1 MTTVSAHSL
10 YIVVTYI
17 RYSGIS
23 GDLDNLYD
31 DKEEAQRMADKMSR
45 PDRNLPNLGS
55 LKYSVMTLDDYI
67 DEVKSE
73 ACSDGRQDERDSQSG
88 NW

>member
-1 MTTVSAHSL
+1 MTTFSANQL

-73 ACSDGRQDERDSQSG
+73 ARSDGRQDERDSQSG